1 MLDVVE
7 AGEAVLRAASF
18 WLWFVSPSIRAK
30 VASDWR
36 EAGLPG
42 RCMIV
47 LGALI
52 SVGLGLG
59 LVYLI
64 WRFVAA

>member
-1 MLDVVE
+1 
-7 AGEAVLRAASF
+7 VLRAASF
-18 WLWFVSPSIRAK
+18 WLWFVSPKFRAK

-36 EAGLPG
+36 EAGRLG
-42 RCMIV
+42 RGMIV
-47 LGALI
+47 LEALI

-64 WRFVAA
+64 WRPAAA